1 MIKKRRGIS
10 PVIAVVI
17 LIAVAVALGI
27 AVAFWATGLI
37 GTLGKVE
44 KLEIR
49 TAYATTNSTYWTI
62 TMNGANTGT
71 ADITIVEVTINGQP
85 YDSIGSGDVTINQ
98 SLSYS
103 IPTGSSFS
111 IKIYISHSSS
121 HFTSGQTIDVALVS
135 GSGTAF
141 KRTVV
146 LP

>member
-1 MIKKRRGIS
+1 MTRKKGVVSVLAI
-10 PVIAVVI
+10 VI

-49 TAYATTNSTYWTI
+49 TAYAETNQNGTWTI
-62 TMNGANTGT
+62 ILSGADTGSS
-71 ADITIVEVTINGQP
+71 DITIVEVTINGES
-85 YDSIGSGDVTINQ
+85 YNEINAIVRINGS
-98 SLSYS
+98 S
-103 IPTGSSFS
+103 IPAS
-111 IKIYISHSSS
+111 IKAGESFTANIIIPSSG
-121 HFTSGQTIDVALVS
+121 FRSGQTIEITLIS

-141 KRTVV
+141 KRTVI

>member
-1 MIKKRRGIS
+1 MNNKKCIV
-10 PVIAVVI
+10 PVLAVVV

-49 TAYATTNSTYWTI
+49 TAYAVNNQ
-62 TMNGANTGT
+62 NGTWMVTLSDADTGS
-71 ADITIVEVTINGQP
+71 ADITIVEVTINGES
-85 YDSIGSGDVTINQ
+85 YNEINA
-98 SLSYS
+98 
-103 IPTGSSFS
+103 IVRINGSSFPAS
-111 IKIYISHSSS
+111 IKAGEYFTANIIIPSSG
-121 HFTSGQTIDVALVS
+121 FILGQTIEITLIS

>member
-1 MIKKRRGIS
+1 MMNNKKCIV
-10 PVIAVVI
+10 PVLAVVV

-49 TAYATTNSTYWTI
+49 TAYAVNNQ
-62 TMNGANTGT
+62 NGTWMVTLSDADTGS
-71 ADITIVEVTINGQP
+71 ADITIVEVTINGES
-85 YDSIGSGDVTINQ
+85 YNEINAIVRINGS
-98 SLSYS
+98 S
-103 IPTGSSFS
+103 IPAS
-111 IKIYISHSSS
+111 IKAGESFTANITIPSSG
-121 HFTSGQTIDVALVS
+121 FRSGQTIEVALIS
-135 GSGTAF
+135 GSGTLF